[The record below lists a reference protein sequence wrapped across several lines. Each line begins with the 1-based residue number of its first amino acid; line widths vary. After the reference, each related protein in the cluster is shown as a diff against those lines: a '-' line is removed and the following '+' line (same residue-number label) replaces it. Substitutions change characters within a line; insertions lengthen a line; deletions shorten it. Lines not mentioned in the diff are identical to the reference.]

1 MEKVNKKTPLKE
13 NKIFRAII
21 IPFCVVLCFV
31 GIFLPAI
38 GPLPQAAVHVLC
50 VFLGSLIL
58 WLTIGIDWPSL
69 LCMFSLA
76 FVRITLPN
84 ASVPG
89 ETVTNFL
96 GFGEV
101 LKNGFGDATF
111 LFLLFTFICT
121 YALSKTGIL
130 KRITLAFIN
139 SKLAKKSGLW
149 FSFMFLLSVLLIGL
163 VTSPS
168 VLFVVILAMLN
179 EILEIAGIEKGSKLG
194 KALMMG
200 LGFTVSISSAMTP
213 IAHVFPVLAMNQ
225 LPESM
230 SISSGAYMLF
240 AIPAGL
246 IIFLAMFLILF
257 VIYRPEVDKLKNI
270 DTSNLKDK
278 LPKVNKNEIITSVI
292 FLVVIILWVSIDITK
307 SVYPDKSH
315 EFYKL
320 INSFGTVMP
329 PLLGTLALC
338 IIRVDNKPLIKVD
351 EAFKNVPWGSLV
363 MCAATLALGFVL
375 KHDGVG
381 LQAFL
386 KTNISNSVSGLP
398 IVVLLIIFAIWAGLQ
413 TNVSSNMVT
422 ATLVASVAVAVLTTI
437 PGIKDMEVKS
447 IVAVIG
453 FLASL
458 AFATPPSMPHIA
470 IIGGSE
476 YCTTKDVLIFGGI
489 LMVIGISVS
498 CLIGYPMGLLV
509 L

>member
-1 MEKVNKKTPLKE
+1 MALKE

-21 IPFCVVLCFV
+21 IPICVALCFV
-31 GIFLPAI
+31 GIFLP
-38 GPLPQAAVHVLC
+38 GFGGLSQASVHVLC

-76 FVRITLPN
+76 FIRIPVTTNEVTTLQY
-84 ASVPG
+84 
-89 ETVTNFL
+89 L

-101 LKNGFGDATF
+101 LKNGFGDGTF

-139 SKLAKKSGLW
+139 SKLARKSGLW
-149 FSFMFLLSVLLIGL
+149 FSFLFLFSVLLIGL

-179 EILEIAGIEKGSKLG
+179 EILEVANIEKGSKLG

-213 IAHVFPVLAMNQ
+213 IAHVFPVLAINQ
-225 LPESM
+225 LGNGA
-230 SISSGAYMLF
+230 ISTGSYILF
-240 AIPAGL
+240 ALPTGL
-246 IIFLAMFLILF
+246 IIFLIMFLILF
-257 VIYRPEVDKLKNI
+257 VFYKPELNKLKNV
-270 DTSNLKDK
+270 DTSL
-278 LPKVNKNEIITSVI
+278 LEKNIKKITKQDIITVI
-292 FLVVIILWVSIDITK
+292 TFGVVIVLWVLIDLLKTIF
-307 SVYPDKSH
+307 PDKSL
-315 EFYKL
+315 EIYK
-320 INSFGTVMP
+320 IMNSFGTVMP
-329 PLLGTLALC
+329 PLLGTIVLC
-338 IIRVDNKPLIKVD
+338 VLRVDNKPILKVD

-363 MCAATLALGFVL
+363 MCAATLALGYVL
-375 KHDGVG
+375 KHNGVELQTFLATNMGNLIVGVG
-381 LQAFL
+381 
-386 KTNISNSVSGLP
+386 TIGV
-398 IVVLLIIFAIWAGLQ
+398 LIIFALWAALQ

-422 ATLVASVAVAVLTTI
+422 ATLVASVAVAVLS
-437 PGIKDMEVKS
+437 PLVKVIELKA
-447 IVAVIG
+447 IVAIIG
-453 FLASL
+453 FLASC

-476 YCTTKDVLIFGGI
+476 YCSTKDVLIFGSI
-489 LMVIGISVS
+489 IMAVSVLMC
-498 CLIGYPMGLLV
+498 CLVGYPLGLLV